1 MAEVEKALGLTYKL
15 SKSFIPFFFGPKLGH
30 TFHVCAFLFDFT
42 PANEVTTN

>member
-1 MAEVEKALGLTYKL
+1 MLGGGG
-15 SKSFIPFFFGPKLGH
+15 SGGFGPKLGH